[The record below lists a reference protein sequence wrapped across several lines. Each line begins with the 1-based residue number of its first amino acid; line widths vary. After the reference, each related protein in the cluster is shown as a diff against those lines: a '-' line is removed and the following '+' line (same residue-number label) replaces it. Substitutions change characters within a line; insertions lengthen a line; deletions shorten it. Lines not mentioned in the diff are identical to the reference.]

1 MARLRDEGLGLA
13 TISYDSTEILAAF
26 SREHEITFPLLSDV
40 GSATIKSYGILNT
53 VVDAAL
59 ASTNIDPV
67 LEAQVARYVTGAEP
81 AARHSGIP
89 FPGTFVVDAQG
100 RVTSRFMEDSYRE
113 RTTISNIMVKT
124 GVGGAPVQGTRVS
137 TDHLE
142 LTAYS
147 SDAAIYRMNHF
158 SLVLDV
164 TPRPG
169 MHVYAPGADSYRVI
183 SLELAPQSFV
193 SPLSL
198 TYPDSEIYYFEPF
211 DERVPVYQKPFR
223 LLQEVVLENQPD
235 GDSVTVT
242 GTLEYQACD
251 DKICYNPVSVPLS
264 FTMSLRPRVGRVTA
278 NPQ

>member
-1 MARLRDEGLGLA
+1 MGLA

-53 VVDAAL
+53 VVGAAL
-59 ASTNIDPV
+59 ASTNIDPA
-67 LEAQVARYVTGAEP
+67 LKAQVARYVTGAEP
-81 AARHSGIP
+81 AERHMGIP
-89 FPGTFVVDAQG
+89 FPSTFVVDAQG

-113 RTTISNIMVKT
+113 RTTISNIMVQT
-124 GVGGAPVQGTRVS
+124 GVGEAPVQGTTVS

-142 LTAYS
+142 LTTYP
-147 SDAAIYRMNHF
+147 SDAAISRMNHF

-169 MHVYAPGADSYRVI
+169 MHVYAPGAESYRII
-183 SLELAPQSFV
+183 SLSLAPEFV

-242 GTLEYQACD
+242 GTLDYQACD

-264 FTMSLRPRVGRVTA
+264 WTLSLRPRVGRVTA

>member
-13 TISYDSTEILAAF
+13 AISYDSTEILEAF
-26 SREHEITFPLLSDV
+26 SREHGITFPLLSDV
-40 GSATIKSYGILNT
+40 GSATIESYGILNT
-53 VVDAAL
+53 VVEAAL
-59 ASTNIDPV
+59 ASTNIDPA
-67 LEAQVARYVTGAEP
+67 LQAQVARYVTGAEP

-100 RVTSRFMEDSYRE
+100 GVTSRFMEDSYRE
-113 RTTISNIMVKT
+113 RTTISNIMVRI
-124 GVGGAPVQGTRVS
+124 GVGEAPVQGTTVS

-142 LTAYS
+142 LTTYP
-147 SDAAIYRMNHF
+147 SDAAISRMNHV

-169 MHVYAPGADSYRVI
+169 MHVYAPGAEGYRVI
-183 SLELAPQSFV
+183 SLTLAPQSSV
-193 SPLSL
+193 RPLSL
-198 TYPDSEIYYFEPF
+198 TYPDSEIYYFEPL
-211 DERVPVYQKPFR
+211 DERVPVFQRPFR

-235 GDSVTVT
+235 GDSMTMM

-264 FTMSLRPRVGRVTA
+264 WTMSLRPRVGRVTA